1 MEQPRGVCTRSKL
14 SSSAPGQDLTGLS
27 RAGLSLMPG
36 WRTSPGQACDPAL
49 VAMWQKEGGIVDW
62 FFFIWGGGGGEGG
75 SSKDWNG
82 GQRIKYKKMLEGAVI
97 L

>member
-1 MEQPRGVCTRSKL
+1 M
-14 SSSAPGQDLTGLS
+14 
-27 RAGLSLMPG
+27 
-36 WRTSPGQACDPAL
+36 
-49 VAMWQKEGGIVDW
+49 DW
-62 FFFIWGGGGGEGG
+62 FFLFGRGGGERG